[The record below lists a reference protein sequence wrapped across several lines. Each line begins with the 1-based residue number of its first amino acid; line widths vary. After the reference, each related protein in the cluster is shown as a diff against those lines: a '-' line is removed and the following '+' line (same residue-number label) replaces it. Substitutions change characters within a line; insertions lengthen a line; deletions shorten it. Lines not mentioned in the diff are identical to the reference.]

1 MDIKFLSEQTF
12 LSDQTELSIRKIRYV
27 MDHEL
32 VPNRT
37 WFIDESAVGKA
48 RTFDEITTIFIACA
62 AYLLDAGY
70 KRESVRELIT
80 AISAPMPKNQ
90 RNPLRLP
97 IIATAVKDTESAKLQ
112 FADGRYVRWVVTGNV
127 GDWFVSRF
135 ETQSNLNP
143 KIIIEIDIGQIRG
156 RNRTT
161 KGKRSRSVPLNPALQ
176 VVLRELERNPD
187 GYVFHGAKGALLR
200 AKRVLDIF
208 KREIRNP
215 LKTEFPAARGEIS
228 FAHGTIHSFRHFF
241 VSEAFRQGA
250 TVAEIMDWVGHRSSQ
265 MVHHYRHLRPDD
277 SQRRM
282 QSINFI
288 SDDTVSPGNQPEP
301 EVPRESQEG

>member
-1 MDIKFLSEQTF
+1 M
-12 LSDQTELSIRKIRYV
+12 
-27 MDHEL
+27 
-32 VPNRT
+32 VPTRN

-80 AISAPMPKNQ
+80 AISARMPKNQ

-143 KIIIEIDIGQIRG
+143 KIIIEIDIG
-156 RNRTT
+156 
-161 KGKRSRSVPLNPALQ
+161 
-176 VVLRELERNPD
+176 PD
-187 GYVFHGAKGALLR
+187 
-200 AKRVLDIF
+200 
-208 KREIRNP
+208 P
-215 LKTEFPAARGEIS
+215 
-228 FAHGTIHSFRHFF
+228 
-241 VSEAFRQGA
+241 
-250 TVAEIMDWVGHRSSQ
+250 
-265 MVHHYRHLRPDD
+265 RPQPDH
-277 SQRRM
+277 QR
-282 QSINFI
+282 
-288 SDDTVSPGNQPEP
+288 
-301 EVPRESQEG
+301 

>member
-1 MDIKFLSEQTF
+1 M
-12 LSDQTELSIRKIRYV
+12 
-27 MDHEL
+27 
-32 VPNRT
+32 
-37 WFIDESAVGKA
+37 
-48 RTFDEITTIFIACA
+48 
-62 AYLLDAGY
+62 
-70 KRESVRELIT
+70 
-80 AISAPMPKNQ
+80 
-90 RNPLRLP
+90 
-97 IIATAVKDTESAKLQ
+97 
-112 FADGRYVRWVVTGNV
+112 
-127 GDWFVSRF
+127 
-135 ETQSNLNP
+135 
-143 KIIIEIDIGQIRG
+143 
-156 RNRTT
+156 
-161 KGKRSRSVPLNPALQ
+161 
-176 VVLRELERNPD
+176 VLRELERNPD